1 MGYFGN
7 AIVITKSDTIDG
19 LPAWEFMNQSGTLGK
34 YLAGSVIYVGDGAG
48 TKDVNVIVAGT
59 VGAQNTVTALTIT
72 AGGSGYSNGTGVATT
87 GGSGTGLTVNITVTA
102 NAVTAVAINAAGS
115 GYKLG
120 DIITISTGGGNAT
133 VRVDSVQSLLPA
145 VSDGVLFQNLN
156 NGDILPVKV
165 DYVLS
170 TSTTAGD
177 FVAMRNETDG

>member
-19 LPAWEFMNQSGTLGK
+19 LPAWEFMNQTGGLGK

-48 TKDVNVIVAGT
+48 SKDVNVIIAGT
-59 VGAQNTVTALTIT
+59 VGAQNTVTDLTIT
-72 AGGSGYSNGTGVATT
+72 DGGSGYTGGTGVATT
-87 GGSGTGLTVNITVTA
+87 TTGDGSGLTVNTTVTTG
-102 NAVTAVAINAAGS
+102 AVTAVAINAAGS

-120 DIITISTGGGNAT
+120 DIVTISTGGANAT
-133 VRVDSVQSLLPA
+133 VRVDSIQSLLPA

-156 NGDILPVKV
+156 NGDVLPVKV

-177 FVAMRNETDG
+177 FVAMRNET

>member
-87 GGSGTGLTVNITVTA
+87 GGSGTGLTVNTTVTG

-120 DIITISTGGGNAT
+120 DIITISTGGANAT

-170 TSTTAGD
+170 TNTTAAD
-177 FVAMRNETDG
+177 FVAMRDET